1 MNVYLILK
9 IVTLNKSEIFNKRF
23 WNFQISVD
31 IILFNPS
38 ISNQ

>member
-1 MNVYLILK
+1 MSTL
-9 IVTLNKSEIFNKRF
+9 IVTLNKIFNKRF

-38 ISNQ
+38 KSKQ